1 MDKFKYAN
9 KDIHIFAIN
18 DNIYLNLRE
27 IYKILKISN
36 YQQYFKSISKEHTRL
51 LSYSKANKNIFDELN
66 YNKKQSVYLVD
77 LQWVLDNSLNVNN
90 KFRSTLIKAGSQED
104 EVSEE
109 KAIIGVP
116 EKVISELDTHLG
128 KIFNY
133 KSNDIRTVILD
144 SELWFLA
151 NDITRILNYRNA
163 SDALYKHVEKD
174 DLKSLSPK
182 VYRDSLTTFWD
193 NENDYRNKSIINIAG
208 LFSLIMGSRME
219 GAKDFKHWVTHTVL
233 SSIYKT
239 GSYID
244 PTLQKKQPTALV
256 LENQKLKE
264 EVVSLKDEN
273 LKLLNESNETLRK
286 YAKILEEGRNKQLQ
300 VNEINNSDIN
310 HLSNNDNSKYQLSF
324 YTKGRTVYLSEFAKA
339 FSELHNVS
347 LGRNS
352 LFKFLR
358 DHKIFRGKR
367 SPKYNQP
374 TKQYDDK
381 GYFKVTDS
389 KTGDYKVTKLTY
401 NGQVWLDK
409 FLQGNRNLSKY
420 LN

>member
-51 LSYSKANKNIFDELN
+51 LSYSKANKNVFDELN

-208 LFSLIMGSRME
+208 LFSLIMGSQME
-219 GAKDFKHWVTHTVL
+219 GAKDFKHWVTHDVL
-233 SSIYKT
+233 NSIYKT

-244 PTLQKKQPTALV
+244 PSLQIEQPKALV

-286 YAKILEEGRNKQLQ
+286 YAKILEEGINKQLQ

>member
-9 KDIHIFAIN
+9 RDIHIFVIN

-36 YQQYFKSISKEHTRL
+36 YQQYFKSISKEHTKL
-51 LSYSKANKNIFDELN
+51 LSYSKVNKNVFDELN
-66 YNKKQSVYLVD
+66 YNKKQSVYLVG

-90 KFRSTLIKAGSQED
+90 KFRSALIKAGSQED
-104 EVSEE
+104 EVSKE
-109 KAIIGVP
+109 KAIICTP
-116 EKVISELDTHLG
+116 EKVTSELDTHLG

-133 KSNDIRTVILD
+133 KSNDIRTVILNN
-144 SELWFLA
+144 ELWFFA

-193 NENDYRNKSIINIAG
+193 NEYDYRNKSIINIAG
-208 LFSLIMGSRME
+208 LFSLIMGSQME
-219 GAKDFKHWVTHTVL
+219 GAKDFKHWVTHDVL

-244 PTLQKKQPTALV
+244 PSLQREQPKVLV

-264 EVVSLKDEN
+264 EVDLLKDEN
-273 LKLLNESNETLRK
+273 LSLFRENNKIQGKYIEVLESSVSLQNKVNSINSIAESIKSETST
-286 YAKILEEGRNKQLQ
+286 NK
-300 VNEINNSDIN
+300 
-310 HLSNNDNSKYQLSF
+310 QLSF
-324 YTKGRTVYLSEFAKA
+324 YAKGRTVYLSEFAKA

-358 DHKIFRGKR
+358 DHKIFRGRR

-374 TKQYDDK
+374 TKQYENK

-401 NGQVWLDK
+401 SGQVWLDK
-409 FLQGNRNLSKY
+409 FLQGNKMLPKY

>member
-1 MDKFKYAN
+1 MNKFKYAN

-51 LSYSKANKNIFDELN
+51 LSYSKANKNVFDELN
-66 YNKKQSVYLVD
+66 YNRKQSVYLVD

-104 EVSEE
+104 EVSKD

-151 NDITRILNYRNA
+151 SDITRILNYRNV

-182 VYRDSLTTFWD
+182 VYRDSLTTFWN
-193 NENDYRNKSIINIAG
+193 NENDYRNKSIINISG
-208 LFSLIMGSRME
+208 LFSLIMGSQME
-219 GAKDFKHWVTHTVL
+219 EAKDFKHWVTHEVL
-233 SSIYKT
+233 GSIYKT

-324 YTKGRTVYLSEFAKA
+324 YAKGRTVYLSEFAKA

-374 TKQYDDK
+374 TKQYEDK

-409 FLQGNRNLSKY
+409 FLQGNRKLSKY

>member
-9 KDIHIFAIN
+9 KDIHIFTIN
-18 DNIYLNLRE
+18 DNIYLNFRE

-36 YQQYFKSISKEHTRL
+36 YQQYFKSISTEHTKL
-51 LSYSKANKNIFDELN
+51 LSYSKANKDVFDELN

-77 LQWVLDNSLNVNN
+77 LQWVLDNSLNVNS
-90 KFRSTLIKAGSQED
+90 KFRSALIKAESLED
-104 EVSEE
+104 EVSKER
-109 KAIIGVP
+109 AIVDVP
-116 EKVISELDTHLG
+116 EKAISELDTHLG

-133 KSNDIRTVILD
+133 KSNDIRTVILN

-151 NDITRILNYRNA
+151 NDITRILKYRNA

-193 NENDYRNKSIINIAG
+193 NEYDYRNKSIINIAG
-208 LFSLIMGSRME
+208 LFSLIMGSQME
-219 GAKDFKHWVTHTVL
+219 GAKDFKHWVTHEVL

-244 PTLQKKQPTALV
+244 PTLQEKQPKALV

-264 EVVSLKDEN
+264 KLSSLKNENLNLLRENNKIQGKYIEVLESGVSLQNKVNITDSIAEPI
-273 LKLLNESNETLRK
+273 KSETS
-286 YAKILEEGRNKQLQ
+286 INKQL
-300 VNEINNSDIN
+300 S
-310 HLSNNDNSKYQLSF
+310 SYA
-324 YTKGRTVYLSEFAKA
+324 KGRTVYLSEFAKV

-374 TKQYDDK
+374 TKQYENR

-389 KTGDYKVTKLTY
+389 RTGDYKVTKLTY
-401 NGQVWLDK
+401 NGQVWLDN
-409 FLQGNRNLSKY
+409 FLRDNKKLSKY
-420 LN
+420 LG